1 MAIRLEIQVD
11 DRGSVEV
18 KKFADTARKET
29 KDAAQKM
36 EKNIGGA
43 GNSIV
48 ASFKKMSS
56 GAKLFAGVAASAAV
70 VSLGNLVKRT
80 IEAQDRI
87 GKLSLRLGESTE
99 FLSEMAFVAERS
111 GVSVETMNMAIQRAN
126 RRLAEFA
133 ATGKGPAAEAFKQLG
148 IDVRNADGT
157 MKSFEQLLPELAD
170 AFQKIESEAEKTRLA
185 FQLFDSEG
193 VSFLQ
198 ILKGGSAE
206 IEKLRQKARDLG
218 LSLNKEVTDQAAA
231 ANDALTDFSASMQ
244 GLGNAV
250 IPVILPALTSLANTF
265 TKVFQKIR
273 EAHQAVVDFF
283 TDENLGNLKD
293 VAEATAKQWDL
304 ASFNIDDFL
313 KKAEKVAEQQREA
326 AEQARILNTFSERID
341 FGNAVR
347 GSLELKENMKMVN
360 EQLERGRDIIKE
372 WEQQQ
377 LGIASELVGYTNMF
391 ADAIARSAV
400 YGKNLADELERA
412 ARAAAQS
419 ILSRLIAG
427 AFGAA
432 VGALIPG
439 VGPAAGFAIGSGLRG
454 FQHGGSFVVPGA
466 GGPDNQ
472 IVAFRASPGERVIV
486 QPQHTTNNNM
496 PININITTQRLD
508 RRFVETELIGMLN
521 KVLRLNGAQIG

>member
-18 KKFADTARKET
+18 KKFADTARRET

-36 EKNIGGA
+36 EKSVGKA

-48 ASFKKMSS
+48 ASFKKMSG
-56 GAKLFAGVAASAAV
+56 GAKLFAGVVASATV
-70 VSLGNLVKRT
+70 VSLGNMIKRT

-157 MKSFEQLLPELAD
+157 MKTFEQLLPELAD
-170 AFQKIESEAEKTRLA
+170 AFQDIESEAEKTRLA

-198 ILKGGSAE
+198 ILKGGSSE

-218 LSLNKEVTDQAAA
+218 LSLDKDVTDQAAA
-231 ANDALTDFSASMQ
+231 ANDALTDFSASIQ

-283 TDENLGNLKD
+283 TDENLENLKD
-293 VAEATAKQWDL
+293 VAKQTAQQWNL
-304 ASFNIDDFL
+304 ADFNIDKFL
-313 KKAEKVAEQQREA
+313 KKAEKVAERQREA
-326 AEQARILNTFSERID
+326 AEQARILNTFSERIN
-341 FGNAVR
+341 FAKAARGTLEIAV
-347 GSLELKENMKMVN
+347 NMKQVN
-360 EQLERGRDIIKE
+360 QQLREGRDIIQE
-372 WEQQQ
+372 WEQRQ
-377 LGIASELVGYTNMF
+377 LGIAAELTGYTNMF
-391 ADAIARSAV
+391 ADAIARAAV

-419 ILSRLIAG
+419 ILSRLFAG
-427 AFGAA
+427 VFGAA
-432 VGALIPG
+432 IGALIPG
-439 VGPAAGFAIGSGLRG
+439 VGAATGFLSGAGLRG
-454 FQHGGSFVVPGA
+454 FQHGGSFIVPGA

-496 PININITTQRLD
+496 PVNITINATRVD
-508 RRFVETELIGMLN
+508 RQFVERELVPAINRVIKRSGAEIG
-521 KVLRLNGAQIG
+521 